1 MRLRNIL
8 GYLKAM
14 RSERGGSLVE
24 FAFVAPVMLIISGAT
39 IDIGRF
45 LRYHQITSS
54 ISQEA
59 ANYVY
64 RRCSDITSLTETNGQ
79 TTVDASKSRA
89 RILAC
94 AQRARDEAQIALN
107 NALPGS
113 LISITVYRHNIE
125 EFYDKKG
132 SSNTGT
138 CAPAGD
144 DITSIQAPPSQEDII
159 RVGQQSRTYPST
171 TRLRGNIGQLIGK
184 SKLTENNGNLLSGN
198 TTIVSKEQVCNRN
211 RLVAVEV
218 GYAFEPIVKFL
229 PAFLPGFGIDKEG
242 VHRETTIL

>member
-24 FAFVAPVMLIISGAT
+24 FAFVAPIMLVISGAT

-107 NALPGS
+107 NALPCS

-132 SSNTGT
+132 SSNTGK

-144 DITSIQAPPSQEDII
+144 DITSIQAPPSQADIS
-159 RVGQQSRTYPST
+159 RVGLTFPST
-171 TRLRGNIGQLIGK
+171 TRPGGNIGQLIGK
-184 SKLTENNGNLLSGN
+184 SKLTQNNGNLLSGN

-242 VHRETTIL
+242 LHRETTIL

>member
-24 FAFVAPVMLIISGAT
+24 FAFVAPIMLVISGAT

-107 NALPGS
+107 NALPRS

-132 SSNTGT
+132 SSNTGK
-138 CAPAGD
+138 CARAGD
-144 DITSIQAPPSQEDII
+144 DITSIQAPPSQDDII
-159 RVGQQSRTYPST
+159 RVELTYPST
-171 TRLRGNIGQLIGK
+171 TRPGGPIGELIGR

-242 VHRETTIL
+242 LHRETTIL

>member
-45 LRYHQITSS
+45 LRYHQVTSS

-79 TTVDASKSRA
+79 TTVDASKSQA

-138 CAPAGD
+138 CAAGD
-144 DITSIQAPPSQEDII
+144 DITSIQAPPSQADII
-159 RVGQQSRTYPST
+159 RVGQQNLTYPST
-171 TRLRGNIGQLIGK
+171 TRSGVTIGELIGR

-242 VHRETTIL
+242 LHRETTIL

>member
-79 TTVDASKSRA
+79 TTVDVSKSQA

-113 LISITVYRHNIE
+113 LISITVYRHNID

-138 CAPAGD
+138 CVAGD
-144 DITSIQAPPSQEDII
+144 DITSIQAPPSQNDKD
-159 RVGQQSRTYPST
+159 RCGQQNGTYPST
-171 TRLRGNIGQLIGK
+171 ARSGVNIGELIGR

-242 VHRETTIL
+242 LHRETTIL

>member
-79 TTVDASKSRA
+79 TTVDASKSQA

-107 NALPGS
+107 NALPCS

-125 EFYDKKG
+125 DFYDKKG

-144 DITSIQAPPSQEDII
+144 DITSIQAPPSQADII
-159 RVGQQSRTYPST
+159 RVGLTCPST
-171 TRLRGNIGQLIGK
+171 TRSGGTIGERIGR

-242 VHRETTIL
+242 LHRETTIL

>member
-14 RSERGGSLVE
+14 RSERGGSLLE
-24 FAFVAPVMLIISGAT
+24 FAFVAPIMLVISGAT

-107 NALPGS
+107 NALPCS

-125 EFYDKKG
+125 DFYDKKG

-138 CAPAGD
+138 CAAGD
-144 DITSIQAPPSQEDII
+144 DITSIQAPPSQDDKDKC
-159 RVGQQSRTYPST
+159 GQLNRTHPST
-171 TRLRGNIGQLIGK
+171 ARSGVKIGELIGR

-242 VHRETTIL
+242 LHRETTIL

>member
-125 EFYDKKG
+125 DFYDKKG

-138 CAPAGD
+138 CAAGD
-144 DITSIQAPPSQEDII
+144 DITSIQAPPSQDDKDKC
-159 RVGQQSRTYPST
+159 GQLNRTYPST
-171 TRLRGNIGQLIGK
+171 ARLGVNIGELIGRP
-184 SKLTENNGNLLSGN
+184 KLTENNGNLLSGN

>member
-79 TTVDASKSRA
+79 TTVDTQKSQD

-94 AQRARDEAQIALN
+94 AQRARDEAQQALDN
-107 NALPGS
+107 TLPGS
-113 LISITVYRHNIE
+113 LISITVYRHNIAS
-125 EFYDKKG
+125 FYDK
-132 SSNTGT
+132 
-138 CAPAGD
+138 
-144 DITSIQAPPSQEDII
+144 TSKF
-159 RVGQQSRTYPST
+159 G
-171 TRLRGNIGQLIGK
+171 
-184 SKLTENNGNLLSGN
+184 NNGACGGQGDTINEVSGLPSAMAQPISGRGVSSGPGSGDLKKLGERQLAARGGALVSGSKE
-198 TTIVSKEQVCNRN
+198 IVSAKQVCNRN
-211 RLVAVEV
+211 RLVSVEV
-218 GYAFEPIVKFL
+218 AYAFQPIVKFL
-229 PAFLPGFGIDKEG
+229 PAFLPGFGIDKDG
-242 VHRETTIL
+242 LHRETTIL

>member
-24 FAFVAPVMLIISGAT
+24 FAFVAPIMLVISGAT

-79 TTVDASKSRA
+79 TTVDISKSKA

-113 LISITVYRHNIE
+113 LISITVYRHNIAS
-125 EFYDKKG
+125 FYDKT
-132 SSNTGT
+132 SSLGNNGA
-138 CAPAGD
+138 CGPGD
-144 DITSIQAPPSQEDII
+144 DITPIQASPSQGDII
-159 RVGQQSRTYPST
+159 AVGLLIRPVSPTLTGIS
-171 TRLRGNIGQLIGK
+171 IGDRIGR

-242 VHRETTIL
+242 LHRETTIL

>member
-125 EFYDKKG
+125 DFYDKKG

-138 CAPAGD
+138 CAAGD
-144 DITSIQAPPSQEDII
+144 DITSIQAPPSQDDKDKC
-159 RVGQQSRTYPST
+159 GQLNRTHPST
-171 TRLRGNIGQLIGK
+171 ARLGVNIGELIGRP
-184 SKLTENNGNLLSGN
+184 KLTENSGNLLSGN

>member
-1 MRLRNIL
+1 
-8 GYLKAM
+8 
-14 RSERGGSLVE
+14 
-24 FAFVAPVMLIISGAT
+24 MLIISGAT

-125 EFYDKKG
+125 DFYDKKG

-138 CAPAGD
+138 CAAGD
-144 DITSIQAPPSQEDII
+144 DITSIQAPPSQDDKDKC
-159 RVGQQSRTYPST
+159 GQLNRTHPST
-171 TRLRGNIGQLIGK
+171 ARLGVNIGELIGRP
-184 SKLTENNGNLLSGN
+184 KLTENSGNLLSGN